1 MKEKLFFFSLYTCI
15 CQFCCYRIF
24 VNRITFHFEATVLF
38 FFSSSFSSLAL
49 LFWYG
54 MDDESYRQ
62 NVNIMTDKRWIWY
75 LLLRYR
81 RGMGIGV
88 ECFANLFDKNKKLQ
102 KERIEVMKNY
112 SSSYMKVRKICSEK
126 LFIYSYVSHLYEMN
140 ISK

>member
-81 RGMGIGV
+81 RSMGIGV
-88 ECFANLFDKNKKLQ
+88 ECFANLFDKNKKIA
-102 KERIEVMKNY
+102 KRKNR
-112 SSSYMKVRKICSEK
+112 SYEK
-126 LFIYSYVSHLYEMN
+126 LLVFLHESTKDMFWKTIYLLIRLSSLWDEYF
-140 ISK
+140 